1 MTLHI
6 AKGFDLPDQAVTQ
19 TFGILAVRRSGK
31 SNAAVV
37 MAEEMYDAGLPWVAI
52 DPKGDWWGMR
62 SSGDGKKPG
71 LSVLVFGGD
80 HADVPLEPTGGDLVA
95 DLIVDQRITCILDT
109 SEMTKADQRRFL
121 LAFATR
127 LYKRNRLPLH
137 VFCEEA
143 DEYIPQRVLGED
155 TKLVRAFEILIKR
168 GGNRGIGSTVI
179 TQRSASLNNDVLTQI
194 ETLFAMR
201 TLGTPDRKAVKDWAT
216 GHSTGVDVIA
226 ELPQLQQGEAWVF
239 SPFFLQTV
247 EKIQFRQR
255 RTFDSGATPEVGK
268 EIITPTRRAKVD
280 LDAIKDAMADTIE
293 RAQADDP
300 KKLRAQIADLQRQLR
315 EPRVRVPDPIRIE
328 VPAVTDEMLA
338 ALHVAARDLNK
349 QVTALQEAVARSATA
364 VGEAIAPLVAALQK
378 ATPTNK
384 MLQQLAA
391 PPAARPNRA
400 IPPASSPARTA
411 PADVDPDVRL
421 RKGAHRMVEALGRM
435 APLRLTKAQWGTVA
449 KLKTSG
455 GTWSTYLGD
464 IRRAG
469 LLDGDPV
476 AGYTLTPAGFDY
488 LGGRPT
494 PMTPTEL
501 QVYYRSIL
509 RAGAA
514 KMLDALIDAHPGSLT
529 REEIGAAADIAIT
542 GGTFSTYLGDL
553 TRNGLA
559 ERQPDGTVVATNVL
573 IYGANQ

>member
-6 AKGFDLPDQAVTQ
+6 APGLDLPDQAVTQ

-95 DLIVDQRITCILDT
+95 DLIVDQRITCILDV

-155 TKLVRAFEILIKR
+155 AKLVRAFEILIKR

-247 EKIQFRQR
+247 KKIQFRRR
-255 RTFDSGATPEVGK
+255 RTFDSGATPQVGEEV
-268 EIITPTRRAKVD
+268 ITPTRRANVD

-293 RAQADDP
+293 RATADDP
-300 KKLRAQIADLQRQLR
+300 KKLRAQIADLQRQLKK
-315 EPRVRVPDPIRIE
+315 PTIRVPEPIRIQ

-338 ALHVAARDLNK
+338 ALHLAARDLNK
-349 QVTALQEAVARSATA
+349 QVAAMQEAVNRSATA
-364 VGEAIAPLVAALQK
+364 VGEAIAPLITALQN
-378 ATPTNK
+378 AAQTTPTR
-384 MLQQLAA
+384 LAKPQA
-391 PPAARPNRA
+391 ASSTPPAPT
-400 IPPASSPARTA
+400 PVPTA
-411 PADVDPDVRL
+411 PAAADPDVRL
-421 RKGAHRMVEALGRM
+421 RSGAHRMVDALGRM
-435 APLRLTKAQWGTVA
+435 APLRLTKSQWGTVA

-455 GTWSTYLGD
+455 GTWSTYLSD

-469 LLDGDPV
+469 FLDEDPA

-488 LGGRPT
+488 LGGRPE
-494 PMTPTEL
+494 PMTPGEL
-501 QVYYRSIL
+501 QDHYRSIL
-509 RAGAA
+509 RGGAV
-514 KMLDALIDAHPGSLT
+514 KMLDALIAAHPDALT
-529 REEIGAAADIAIT
+529 REEIGAAADIVIS
-542 GGTFSTYLGDL
+542 GGTFSTYLSDL

-559 ERQPDGTVVATNVL
+559 ERRPDGTLVATDIL